1 MLCFSITQSSIP
13 DPDPDPHGSAL
24 ILLSL
29 IRIRFT
35 NTDPDLQA
43 MSLAKNNTF
52 NLTLISNQSKNV
64 FEPY

>member
-1 MLCFSITQSSIP
+1 MALSDKKMLCFSITQGSIP

-29 IRIRFT
+29 IRIRVS
-35 NTDPDLQA
+35 NTDPGLQA

-52 NLTLISNQSKNV
+52 
-64 FEPY
+64 